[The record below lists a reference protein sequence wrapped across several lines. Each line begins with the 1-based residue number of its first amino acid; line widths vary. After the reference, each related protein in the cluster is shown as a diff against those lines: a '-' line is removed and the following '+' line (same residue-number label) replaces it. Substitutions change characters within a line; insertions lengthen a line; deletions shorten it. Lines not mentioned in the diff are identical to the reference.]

1 MTAKQTNPKRIWLI
15 TYGASSPNIT
25 HNTLEEENIIADE
38 CYTLEQRDLK
48 YTLVNIPNRVRR
60 ECLDKCMK
68 NLKESSNIILQNI
81 TGYDSLAGFYGRNEE
96 LAEHPGLKLIVH
108 HFQDVHKWS
117 KTGDAHTKKTSIMW
131 KFITPA
137 DLSTW
142 TKPRLIAALKEKT
155 EELIDNKRKL
165 QAAESEIQVFETE
178 LNAKQSEN
186 DRLQKRIKTLQVK
199 VSAITALYNAAS
211 S

>member
-1 MTAKQTNPKRIWLI
+1 MASKQTNPKRIWLI

-25 HNTLEEENIIADE
+25 HDMLEEENIISDE

-48 YTLVNIPNRVRR
+48 YTLVNIPTRVRW

-68 NLKESSNIILQNI
+68 NLKESRNIILQNI
-81 TGYDSLAGFYGRNEE
+81 TGYDSLAGFYGPNEE

-108 HFQDVHKWS
+108 HFQGVHKWS
-117 KTGDAHTKKTSIMW
+117 KTGDAQLNKTSIMW

-142 TKPRLIAALKEKT
+142 AKPKLVAALKEKT
-155 EELIDNKRKL
+155 EELSENKRKL
-165 QAAESEIQVFETE
+165 QTAESEIQVLEAE

-186 DRLQKRIKTLQVK
+186 DRLQKRIKTLQDK
-199 VSAITALYNAAS
+199 VAAITALYNAAS
-211 S
+211 A